1 MKEPVSLDFFLS
13 DVCPSSVDHA
23 ALVVKNS
30 ALREKFIFYITPLTS
45 RNAYARFVVAMRSS
59 WARDVLDQLG
69 GLGGVW

>member
-1 MKEPVSLDFFLS
+1 MKEPVSLDLFPP

-23 ALVVKNS
+23 ALVVKNA
-30 ALREKFIFYITPLTS
+30 ALRERLIFYITPLAS
-45 RNAYARFVVAMRSS
+45 RNAYPRHVYYMRLR